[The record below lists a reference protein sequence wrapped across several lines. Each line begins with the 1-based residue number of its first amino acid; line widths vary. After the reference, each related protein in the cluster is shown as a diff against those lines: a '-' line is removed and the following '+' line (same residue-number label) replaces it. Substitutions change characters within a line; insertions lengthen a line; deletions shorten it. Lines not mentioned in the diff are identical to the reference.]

1 MIIVS
6 YDNLIENE
14 GSSVGFWECLTR
26 SSFPGLSGLFFLAV
40 PGSWWLVL
48 SQNELGTVVSI
59 DWSVFVGMTP
69 MILVAVG
76 HKPVCRFFGLSF
88 VGMDVIDVR

>member
-1 MIIVS
+1 MNIVS
-6 YDNLIENE
+6 YDNLIGNK
-14 GSSVGFWECLTR
+14 GR
-26 SSFPGLSGLFFLAV
+26 SSFSGVSGCFFS
-40 PGSWWLVL
+40 PSQGSWCLGL

-88 VGMDVIDVR
+88 VGMDVIDAR

>member
-1 MIIVS
+1 MNIVS
-6 YDNLIENE
+6 YDNLIGNK
-14 GSSVGFWECLTR
+14 GR
-26 SSFPGLSGLFFLAV
+26 SSFSGVSGFFSPFQGSWCLGLSRI
-40 PGSWWLVL
+40 
-48 SQNELGTVVSI
+48 ELGTVVSI